1 MHLKSIGLASV
12 FAFWCLAYGS
22 NQAQCEKPNI
32 VLIMA
37 DDIAY
42 DNIGCY
48 GSTHFQTPTL
58 DKLAKTGIRF
68 THCYSEPV
76 CTSSRVKIMTGR
88 DNIRNYTQFGK
99 LDPNEKTFGS
109 MLQQAGYRT
118 AIAGKWQLHGN
129 GGALAP
135 DCGFD
140 TYCLWNYPGT
150 SRNRY
155 WNPSLIEDGV
165 AVEVTEDSYGPDIC
179 TDFLIDFIAAKS
191 DQPFFAYYPML
202 SVHGPFLP
210 TPDSKNRNHKDAGDN
225 YRDMVSYMDKC
236 VGRIVNALEESDQR
250 ENTIV
255 IFTSDN
261 GTGRSLEYPYQGE
274 IRKGEKAWPTD
285 GGCHA
290 PLIINSP
297 GRVAAG
303 VETSDIVDF
312 SDVLPT
318 LADIADAKLPDVTL
332 DGRSFWPQCIGQ
344 KGKPRDW
351 IFQYYY
357 PKFKD
362 AAKKHGK
369 GKPYII
375 WAQDQNYKLYSHG
388 KFIEVAD
395 RHELRNIPLG
405 TGSVS
410 AEATRIKLQ
419 TAINSMPRKD

>member
-12 FAFWCLAYGS
+12 FAVWCLVYGS

-155 WNPSLIEDGV
+155 WNP
-165 AVEVTEDSYGPDIC
+165 A
-179 TDFLIDFIAAKS
+179 
-191 DQPFFAYYPML
+191 
-202 SVHGPFLP
+202 
-210 TPDSKNRNHKDAGDN
+210 
-225 YRDMVSYMDKC
+225 
-236 VGRIVNALEESDQR
+236 
-250 ENTIV
+250 
-255 IFTSDN
+255 
-261 GTGRSLEYPYQGE
+261 
-274 IRKGEKAWPTD
+274 
-285 GGCHA
+285 
-290 PLIINSP
+290 
-297 GRVAAG
+297 
-303 VETSDIVDF
+303 
-312 SDVLPT
+312 
-318 LADIADAKLPDVTL
+318 
-332 DGRSFWPQCIGQ
+332 
-344 KGKPRDW
+344 
-351 IFQYYY
+351 
-357 PKFKD
+357 
-362 AAKKHGK
+362 
-369 GKPYII
+369 
-375 WAQDQNYKLYSHG
+375 
-388 KFIEVAD
+388 
-395 RHELRNIPLG
+395 
-405 TGSVS
+405 
-410 AEATRIKLQ
+410 
-419 TAINSMPRKD
+419 